1 MVFPAKNTGVGCHFL
16 LQVNVPIQGSD
27 PRFPHWQADSLSLS
41 SQGNPSPGDMAVKKQ
56 TNNGIS
62 FCRQTVHVI
71 ISKLSCQCDCPSSAS
86 AKDLP
91 AKQKTRDMGLIPG
104 LGRTP
109 GEGNGNPLQYSCL
122 ETSMD
127 RGAWRATV
135 HGVTKS
141 RIPLSTHTEMTEFE
155 YSDASLL
162 NE

>member
-41 SQGNPSPGDMAVKKQ
+41 SQGNPSLGDTAVKKQ

-91 AKQKTRDMGLIPG
+91 VVWETQVQS
-104 LGRTP
+104 LGWEDP
-109 GEGNGNPLQYSCL
+109 LEEGMATYSSIL
-122 ETSMD
+122 
-127 RGAWRATV
+127 A
-135 HGVTKS
+135 
-141 RIPLSTHTEMTEFE
+141 
-155 YSDASLL
+155 
-162 NE
+162 